1 MSLKLKLIQGAWLV
15 CSATHLFAQSQLAEH
30 RVFIPERGEV
40 LAYLVSVHT
49 NHYSFLPPPVW
60 RASRKPGA
68 SSIVII
74 ADDLRTSITVD
85 FIHQANGDQPMAA
98 KDATTSIL
106 ERQSPTNNPSYFR
119 ATELLSARYPE
130 GRISDAFL
138 APTGAG
144 AGIGFDLERKGAS
157 NTKLVSRVVYAPQ
170 DWGFLEFVLTAPP
183 AKFAE
188 TTIIFANLINSFQRP
203 AR

>member
-1 MSLKLKLIQGAWLV
+1 MSLRLKLIQGAWLV
-15 CSATHLFAQSQLAEH
+15 CSATQIFGQSQLAEH

-40 LAYLVSVHT
+40 VAYLVSVHT

-60 RASRKPGA
+60 RASCKPGA
-68 SSIVII
+68 NSIVII

-85 FIHQANGDQPMAA
+85 FINKADGDEPIAP
-98 KDATTSIL
+98 KDATAAIL
-106 ERQSPTNNPSYFR
+106 ERQSPTNNPAYVR
-119 ATELLSARYPE
+119 ASELLSARYPE
-130 GRISDAFL
+130 GRIRDAFVAL
-138 APTGAG
+138 TGAG
-144 AGIGFDLERKGAS
+144 AGVGFDLERKAAS
-157 NTKLVSRVVYAPQ
+157 NTKLVSRVVYAAQ
-170 DWGFLEFVLTAPP
+170 DWGFVEFVLTAPP